1 LRLAGELLEEV
12 VVSILETTT
21 QHGAIDES
29 RELEGKVVSS
39 ILEQTT
45 QYGAIEHYIV
55 PTLQRGNASTDA
67 PASRNRKLNMA
78 RSRYVITE
86 PDKPHFL
93 TCTVLE
99 WLPVFSRP
107 EAVDILLDCWRYQI
121 KENGLQLYGY
131 VVMENHIHYIAQ
143 AKQLDKSLASFKSFT
158 ARRII
163 DYLILNKTEYLLDR
177 FRFAKRP
184 YKNDREYQ
192 FWQEGS
198 HAELVFSEAMMR
210 EKLEYIHANPV
221 TRGYVDLPEHW
232 RYSSARNYSGEYG
245 LLDVNLCW

>member
-1 LRLAGELLEEV
+1 
-12 VVSILETTT
+12 
-21 QHGAIDES
+21 
-29 RELEGKVVSS
+29 
-39 ILEQTT
+39 
-45 QYGAIEHYIV
+45 
-55 PTLQRGNASTDA
+55 
-67 PASRNRKLNMA
+67 MA
-78 RSRYVITE
+78 RRRYVITE
-86 PDKPHFL
+86 PNKPHFL

-107 EAVDILLDCWRYQI
+107 EVVNILLDCWKYQI

-143 AKQLDKSLASFKSFT
+143 TKQLDKSLASFKSFT
-158 ARRII
+158 ARKII
-163 DYLILNKTEYLLDR
+163 DYLVQNKTDYLLDR

-210 EKLEYIHANPV
+210 EKLQYIHANPV
-221 TRGYVDLPEHW
+221 KRGYVDTAEQW
-232 RYSSARNYSGEYG
+232 RYSSARNYSGESG
-245 LLDVNLCW
+245 LLEVNLCW